1 MNLCSRVREKKLELD
16 YGNYS
21 CGVQIE
27 WIENGNGNRTGDR
40 NRMGIGIGITIG
52 IGWEWE

>member
-27 WIENGNGNRTGDR
+27 WIESGNGNRNGDR
-40 NRMGIGIGITIG
+40 NRMGIGIG
-52 IGWEWE
+52 WELE